1 MGVDVFIKER
11 LQLVGHLEV
20 DGLGR
25 VVDARIGAHAVDV
38 SYEDV
43 QRHIVVPALQPLLY

>member
-1 MGVDVFIKER
+1 MGVDVLVQEG

-25 VVDARIGAHAVDV
+25 VVDARVGAHAIDIRN
-38 SYEDV
+38 EDV
-43 QRHIVVPALQPLLY
+43 QRHIVVPPR